1 MSRSRRML
9 TAGLSGHR
17 HPDFLGQL
25 KRVPGSAFEG
35 VDTGSSRH

>member
-17 HPDFLGQL
+17 HPDFLRL
-25 KRVPGSAFEG
+25 KRVPGSALEG